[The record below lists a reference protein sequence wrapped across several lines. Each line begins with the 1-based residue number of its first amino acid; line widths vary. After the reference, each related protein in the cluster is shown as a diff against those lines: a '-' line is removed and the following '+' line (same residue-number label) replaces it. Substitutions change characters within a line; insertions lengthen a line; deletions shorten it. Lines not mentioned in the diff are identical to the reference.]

1 MEACRLVIVATTRA
15 ALLRGA
21 NAPDALGDE
30 TDNNMTPVPG
40 FEDFPISIIEK
51 DGHEFDQASATWRS
65 VRKLIG
71 RVSASVP
78 VDEGDRIKDLRD
90 GKIYALDN
98 FRAAARGLSGRS
110 SVTMN
115 LRRTSP

>member
-1 MEACRLVIVATTRA
+1 MIVATTRA
-15 ALLRGA
+15 ALLRGTTT
-21 NAPDALGDE
+21 DDLGDE
-30 TDNNMTPVPG
+30 VDTTTIVPG
-40 FEDFPISIIEK
+40 FEDFPVSIIEK
-51 DGHEFDQASATWRS
+51 DATEFDQASNAWRS
-65 VRKLIG
+65 VQKLIG
-71 RVSASVP
+71 RVPANVP

-98 FRAAARGLSGRS
+98 FRRTARGLSGRS

>member
-15 ALLRGA
+15 ALLRGTTT
-21 NAPDALGDE
+21 DDLGDE
-30 TDNNMTPVPG
+30 VDTTTIVPG
-40 FEDFPISIIEK
+40 FEDFPVSIIEK

-71 RVSASVP
+71 RVPANVP

-98 FRAAARGLSGRS
+98 FRRTARGISGRS

>member
-1 MEACRLVIVATTRA
+1 MIVATTRA

-21 NAPDALGDE
+21 NAPDSLGDE
-30 TDNNMTPVPG
+30 TDNNTTPVAG
-40 FEDFPISIIEK
+40 FEDFPISIIER
-51 DGHEFDQASATWRS
+51 DGAEFDQASTTWRS

-71 RVSASVP
+71 RVPANVP

-98 FRAAARGLSGRS
+98 FRRAARGLSGRS
-110 SVTMN
+110 SVTIR
-115 LRRTSP
+115 LRRTDS